1 MIIVYPDSF
10 CYEEYRVE
18 LEGDLRENGLT
29 KDSLMD
35 YFNGIDDEYINEE
48 LK

>member
-10 CYEEYRVE
+10 CYEDYRVE
-18 LEGDLRENGLT
+18 RKSYLEENVLI
-29 KDSLMD
+29 KDSFMD
-35 YFNGIDDEYINEE
+35 FFNEIDDEYINEE